1 VDRAA
6 LFMHYTQS
14 ENITAFVN
22 AFEFLQINNQ
32 MLADFYISEYW
43 DESIKDWSYDRIT
56 DNVVKE
62 IETDVMYNS
71 FDN

>member
-1 VDRAA
+1 
-6 LFMHYTQS
+6 MHYTQS
-14 ENITAFVN
+14 ENIKAFVN

-43 DESIKDWSYDRIT
+43 DESIKDWRSDRIT